1 VDSVEGPDAARI
13 RTDCV
18 VNVGLTVTRA
28 ARRRPQSPALLHD
41 DGRVTTYLELDERS
55 NRITSTLRS
64 AYGVERGDRVALL
77 VANRPEV
84 VELLLGVAKSGGV
97 YVGLNFRLDQKD
109 LRSIFENAEPRL
121 LLTDSSVDAAGQAI
135 AHELGVPVVNIDDP
149 GWQHGIDAASPAP
162 PPSLHDIAHTEDF
175 CIVYSSGTTGVPK
188 GILFDHAAAIQHATV
203 ACLEY
208 GITQD
213 SRYLLQIPH
222 NSSVNITFVPCLMAG
237 ASLAFADSRG
247 FDAER
252 FVDAV
257 ERFGITHSFLVP
269 TMLFRILDQVP
280 DGARLKTVET
290 LGYGSA
296 PIPPQRLRELVDR
309 FGNIF
314 NQLYGMAEVASI
326 GTILRKEDHG
336 KGLQDRPELLAS
348 CGQPSYALDVRV
360 VDDEGCDVAV
370 GVQGEIVFSG
380 PHIMKGYYRD
390 PVRTAETLR
399 DGWVHSGDLA
409 RVDEDGYIYVVDRK
423 KDLIIRGG
431 LNIAPR
437 EVEETLLSHPS
448 VLEAAVIGVPD
459 EEWGESL
466 LAVIALREHRS
477 AEPEELREWCRAAGL
492 SSIKVPGRVE
502 FVRALPRNAV
512 GKVAKAELRRAR
524 WTGSR
529 AV

>member
-1 VDSVEGPDAARI
+1 M
-13 RTDCV
+13 
-18 VNVGLTVTRA
+18 NVGLTVARA
-28 ARRRPQSPALLHD
+28 ARRRPQSAALLHG
-41 DGRVTTYLELDERS
+41 DGRVTTYGELDERS
-55 NRITSTLRS
+55 NRIASTLESRY
-64 AYGVERGDRVALL
+64 AVERGDRVAIL

-84 VELLLGVAKSGGV
+84 VELLLGAAKSGGV

-121 LLTDSSVDAAGQAI
+121 LLTDSSVDAAGRELAD
-135 AHELGVPVVNIDDP
+135 ELGVPVVDIDDVAWHSALE
-149 GWQHGIDAASPAP
+149 GASPAP
-162 PPSLHDIAHTEDF
+162 PCSLHEIAHTDDF

-203 ACLEY
+203 ACMEY
-208 GITQD
+208 GITAD

-247 FDAER
+247 FDPER
-252 FVDAV
+252 FVSAV
-257 ERFGITHSFLVP
+257 EQFGITHSFVVP
-269 TMLFRILDQVP
+269 TMLFRLLEQIP
-280 DGARLKTVET
+280 DGARLKTLET

-309 FGNIF
+309 FGGIF

-326 GTILRKEDHG
+326 GTILRKEDHLT
-336 KGLQDRPELLAS
+336 GLQGRPELLAS
-348 CGQPSYALDVRV
+348 CGQPSYGLDVRV
-360 VDDEGCDVAV
+360 VDDEGRDVAV
-370 GVQGEIVFSG
+370 GEQGEIVFSG

-399 DGWVHSGDLA
+399 DGWVHSGDIA
-409 RVDEDGYIYVVDRK
+409 RVDDDGYIYVVDRK

-437 EVEETLLSHPS
+437 EVEETLLSHPA
-448 VLEAAVIGVPD
+448 VLETAVIGVPD
-459 EEWGESL
+459 EEWGESV
-466 LAVIALREHRS
+466 LAVVALRDGRS
-477 AEPEELREWCRAAGL
+477 VEPEDLREWCRAAGL
-492 SSIKVPGRVE
+492 SSIKVPGQVE
-502 FVRALPRNAV
+502 FIDTLPRNAV
-512 GKVAKAELRRAR
+512 GKVAKADLRRAR